1 MASVYNIISKNN
13 QSKHG
18 KEKKQANALM
28 ANIFILFF
36 HLPDNNSYSIDWNI
50 GAGKK

>member
-13 QSKHG
+13 QSKQR
-18 KEKKQANALM
+18 KRKKKQVNALM

-36 HLPDNNSYSIDWNI
+36 HLPDNNSYSID
-50 GAGKK
+50 